1 VAQIPFKTKIV
12 NGQLQLVRPFQFI
25 NKKIEKEFLNLIEE
39 AQNFSGAAGT
49 APEKYKVSNIA
60 KKYKLGVSTLERI
73 LRDLRQTG
81 KIPERAA
88 SIPMDV
94 VRVFYPE
101 LLDKDGNLSKQKWLS
116 TPSETRK
123 AIAGKAIVEG
133 VEEGLKPGGKVE
145 INKKQGKEIKQF
157 LDKFIELEKKGLEG
171 RLFLGNSPSRWIKTD
186 VRSNSPAKELYQE
199 IAKAGSFKRNFKDAS
214 SFQFTEEF
222 NDPKYQ
228 KSLRTILAKYLEP
241 NTSSTSQ
248 TGDYRVKNKI
258 ALRKKYLNDVYN
270 KDLKSIINSK
280 EFKKVTDIE
289 DAIKLVNSKLSDTF
303 IYPNISTGTRPA
315 AEIANTPF
323 NFFTYGSSAKELKTK
338 PFDTVANAFLK
349 TANGKLA
356 IKELNQ
362 YVNNQRSI
370 GRINVLSPNAI
381 DLIDEKYE
389 NYRSAMDN
397 SRLDVFFKPLRK
409 LGVIIDYKEKAG
421 KEVSGNT
428 ADRIDALNKVEKI
441 VPQTLRSFFGTEA
454 RNARTKLY
462 ETRYRSNLQKI
473 FDLPERFKQ
482 SPTSYKDAVQRL
494 NKVLSA
500 QLGGLE
506 LAGEHRFGMGLLDKT
521 FNPNYVSRIVLGSNA
536 FNNMKNKIIESEVAR
551 GFNNPRYKPETRAKI
566 YNDAA
571 EKFVKEFEL
580 PKSIAQT
587 LPKFKTEKGKL
598 IETQL
603 EKNVKRLGIDG
614 LGNLKAT
621 VKNALVEQALVDKKM
636 SQQFLGGR
644 AADNIL
650 KKGGKNAPLVSK
662 ILNIIEKEGAESN
675 KIDKLVNNL
684 VEGEFEKTVNAE
696 SMAQFG
702 RRFCKDGCL
711 ATTVDKDP
719 GIAKKGLEK
728 TINKFANVLPRLGTV
743 GKIGT
748 VAAGTGLAL
757 SGLRFNPEKGEIVT
771 TDNDQKAD
779 QNQIL
784 QYVKDN
790 PLKVTA
796 GSSLGFAAQ
805 EVPGA
810 YKAARDLGRGRV
822 RSTLG
827 ISGAIRPVLTTFGTP
842 LLTGL
847 YEGAI
852 GAKRLDEGETMTD
865 ILTDPVGPAL
875 GLTLM
880 EPLSKLSG
888 VVKDAPKRTMLEG
901 AKNYFNLSNVGQ
913 ARPGLTGQILRMGLS
928 PRMIAGASR
937 FLGLP
942 GIALGAGLAGYDA
955 YKNYQNQEG
964 MIYNL
969 FNKDG

>member
-1 VAQIPFKTKIV
+1 MAQIPFKTKIV
-12 NGQLQLVRPFQFI
+12 NGQLQFVRPFQFI
-25 NKKIEKEFLNLIEE
+25 NKTVEKEFLDLIEE
-39 AQNFSGAAGT
+39 SQNFSGAGGKI
-49 APEKYKVSNIA
+49 PEKYKVSNIA
-60 KKYKLGVSTLERI
+60 KKYKMSVSGLERA

-94 VRVFYPE
+94 VRTFYPE

-116 TPSETRK
+116 TPAETRRI
-123 AIAGKAIVEG
+123 IAGKAIVEG

-186 VRSNSPAKELYQE
+186 VGTKGPALELYQE
-199 IAKAGSFKRNFKDAS
+199 IAKADSFKRNFKDAS

-228 KSLRTILAKYLEP
+228 KTLRTILTKYLEP
-241 NTSSTSQ
+241 NTSSTVRSD
-248 TGDYRVKNKI
+248 DYRVKNKT

-303 IYPNISTGTRPA
+303 IYPNISTVQPGQSGA
-315 AEIANTPF
+315 QLSNTPF
-323 NFFTYGSSAKELKTK
+323 NFFKYGSVLSRNELKTT

-356 IKELNQ
+356 IKELNE
-362 YVNNQRSI
+362 YVDNQRSI
-370 GRINVLSPNAI
+370 GRINVLSPSAT

-397 SRLDVFFKPLRK
+397 PRLDVFFKPLRK
-409 LGVIIDYKEKAG
+409 LGVIIDNKERAG
-421 KEVSGNT
+421 REVSGNT
-428 ADRIDALNKVEKI
+428 ANRIDGFNKVEKI

-473 FDLPERFKQ
+473 SDLPERFKQ

-500 QLGGLE
+500 QLGGLQ

-603 EKNVKRLGIDG
+603 EKNVRRLGIDG

-621 VKNALVEQALVDKKM
+621 VKNALVEQALVDKRM
-636 SQQFLGGR
+636 SQQFLGGK
-644 AADNIL
+644 AADTIL

-719 GIAKKGLEK
+719 GIAK
-728 TINKFANVLPRLGTV
+728 NAV
-743 GKIGT
+743 
-748 VAAGTGLAL
+748 
-757 SGLRFNPEKGEIVT
+757 S
-771 TDNDQKAD
+771 
-779 QNQIL
+779 
-784 QYVKDN
+784 
-790 PLKVTA
+790 
-796 GSSLGFAAQ
+796 
-805 EVPGA
+805 
-810 YKAARDLGRGRV
+810 
-822 RSTLG
+822 
-827 ISGAIRPVLTTFGTP
+827 
-842 LLTGL
+842 
-847 YEGAI
+847 
-852 GAKRLDEGETMTD
+852 
-865 ILTDPVGPAL
+865 
-875 GLTLM
+875 
-880 EPLSKLSG
+880 
-888 VVKDAPKRTMLEG
+888 
-901 AKNYFNLSNVGQ
+901 
-913 ARPGLTGQILRMGLS
+913 
-928 PRMIAGASR
+928 
-937 FLGLP
+937 
-942 GIALGAGLAGYDA
+942 
-955 YKNYQNQEG
+955 
-964 MIYNL
+964 
-969 FNKDG
+969 